1 MRNFPLSTYFSGS
14 LSNVAIELES
24 GGSENVLKMTSTNF
38 LTSPQLWTFA
48 DYLRTDPYELTICD
62 EQGGSVETLNINDND
77 VDLSQYANATCGFIL
92 YEDDSTANCR
102 DLAPHCE
109 DNRGL
114 AVSRFPCWRLKWCPE
129 GFNTNPNS
137 EHSRYFASTQPPEE
151 PPREVGWKQH
161 IGDISA
167 RRQDEC
173 VEKGSTQLKR

>member
-1 MRNFPLSTYFSGS
+1 M
-14 LSNVAIELES
+14 AIELES

-48 DYLRTDPYELTICD
+48 DYLRTDPSELTICD

-92 YEDDSTANCR
+92 YEEDSTANCR

-114 AVSRFPCWRLKWCPE
+114 AVSRFPCWRLKWCP
-129 GFNTNPNS
+129 GRV
-137 EHSRYFASTQPPEE
+137 RYKYLLNKFPICCFHPTTRSDHDQ
-151 PPREVGWKQH
+151 VDVW
-161 IGDISA
+161 
-167 RRQDEC
+167 EC
-173 VEKGSTQLKR
+173 LNKYYKND